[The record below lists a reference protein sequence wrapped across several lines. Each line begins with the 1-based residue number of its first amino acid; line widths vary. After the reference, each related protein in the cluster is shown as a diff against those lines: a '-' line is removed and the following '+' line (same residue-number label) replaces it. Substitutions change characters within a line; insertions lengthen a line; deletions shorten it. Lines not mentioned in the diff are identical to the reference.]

1 MSYVDLVIR
10 NGTIYDGTGGDP
22 IKGDVAIAGDKIVA
36 VGSFEGHAKE
46 EIDATGMIVT
56 PGFID
61 THTHYDGQAIW
72 SDRLLPSTQH
82 GVTTAVVGNCGV
94 GFAPCRQEDHEELV
108 CLMEGVE
115 DIPEIVLTEGLT
127 WDWETFPQYLDALER
142 RQRDVDV
149 AAYLPH
155 SPLRVYV
162 MGERAIRRE
171 PATDEDIA
179 RMQEIVGEAIDA
191 GALGFA
197 TSRVTAHRNSRGEAI
212 PTYESDFR
220 ELLAI
225 GDTLKKKGAGV
236 IQVVPNVDRHRVQS
250 ELNDL
255 GKLAQRSGRPV
266 ILSFA
271 QYHDDPDGWR
281 GNLEIIDSYGQQD
294 GVRLIAQVH
303 TRSTSAM
310 LGFDASCNPFSL
322 CPSYAAIADL
332 PREERIAALRLPSTR
347 EKLLNEKPVDNRN
360 PMFGIM
366 RKFDMMYVLTDN
378 PDYEPK
384 PEESIAARAAAAGV
398 TPEELAYDLLLEDD
412 GKALFIMP
420 LANYAHGDLEAV
432 RAIMLDRNT
441 TLGLGDGGAHY
452 GVVCDA
458 GYPTYMLSYW
468 TRDRATGRLPIP
480 WVVHALTQQAAASI
494 GLHDR
499 GVLAPG
505 LKADVNVIDYD
516 NLRLHRP
523 FAIRDLPNNGRR
535 LTDVPSGYRATIL
548 NGKVTWRDGAP
559 TGELPGKLIRGA
571 QAEAAALECRSS
583 LELRL

>member
-1 MSYVDLVIR
+1 MSDVDLVIR

-22 IKGDVAIAGDKIVA
+22 FQGDVAIAGDRIVA
-36 VGSFEGHAKE
+36 IGKFDGQGAE

-56 PGFID
+56 PGFVD

-72 SDRLLPSTQH
+72 SSRLLPSTQH

-94 GFAPCRQEDHEELV
+94 GFAPCRKEDHDELV

-127 WDWETFPQYLDALER
+127 WDWETFPQYLDALEQR
-142 RQRDVDV
+142 PRDVDV

-171 PATDEDIA
+171 AATDEDIS
-179 RMQEIVGEAIDA
+179 RMQALVEEALDA

-212 PTYESDFR
+212 PTYESDFN
-220 ELLAI
+220 ELFAI
-225 GDTLKKKGAGV
+225 GDTLRRKNAGV
-236 IQVVPNVDRHRVQS
+236 IQIVPNVDRNRVKD
-250 ELNDL
+250 ELHDL
-255 GKLAQRSGRPV
+255 GKLAQKSGRPV

-271 QYHDDPDGWR
+271 QYHDDPDGWPE
-281 GNLEIIDSYGQQD
+281 NLGIIDSYAQQD
-294 GVRLIAQVH
+294 GVSLIAQVH

-310 LGFDASCNPFSL
+310 LGFDASYNPFSL
-322 CPSYAAIADL
+322 CPSYVAIAEL
-332 PREERIAALRLPSTR
+332 PREQRIAQLRRPEVRERILS
-347 EKLLNEKPVDNRN
+347 EDPVDNGN

-366 RKFDMMYVLTDN
+366 RKFGMMYVLGEN

-420 LANYAHGDLEAV
+420 LANYADGNLEAV
-432 RAIMLDRNT
+432 REIMLDRNT

-468 TRDRATGRLPIP
+468 ARDRESGRLPIP
-480 WVVHALTQQAAASI
+480 WVVHALTQEAAESI
-494 GLHDR
+494 GLNDR
-499 GVLAPG
+499 GVLAPDF
-505 LKADVNVIDYD
+505 KADVNVIDYD

-523 FAIRDLPNNGRR
+523 FAIRDLPNSGRR
-535 LTDVPSGYRATIL
+535 LTDVPSGYRATVL
-548 NGKVTWRDGAP
+548 NGKVTWRDGQP
-559 TGELPGKLIRGA
+559 TGELPGRLIRGN
-571 QAEAAALECRSS
+571 QANADAERSHQ
-583 LELRL
+583 LA